1 MFSFWVIL
9 HLIFFS
15 FLLSLSGVFLTRK
28 NFITILMCIEL
39 MLMSINFS
47 FVFFSVHLDDMVGQ
61 FFTLFIL
68 AVAAAESALGL
79 AIVVVFYRLSGVI
92 SIDLISYIKA

>member
-1 MFSFWVIL
+1 MFIFWIIL

-15 FLLSLSGVFLTRK
+15 FLISVSGVFLTRK

-39 MLMSINFS
+39 MLMTINFS
-47 FVFFSVHLDDMVGQ
+47 FVFFSVHLDDMAGQ

>member
-1 MFSFWVIL
+1 
-9 HLIFFS
+9 
-15 FLLSLSGVFLTRK
+15 
-28 NFITILMCIEL
+28 MCIEL
-39 MLMSINFS
+39 MLMTINFS
-47 FVFFSVHLDDMVGQ
+47 FVFFSVHLVDMVGQ